1 MFHFVLKLNG
11 EILRGVSMGVY
22 ENMIQNK
29 ADELDWSTVFVSTVA
44 SKFGIPGASEASLS
58 KAFNRTK
65 ELPTAQTALPLD
77 QLLGRFLKMCEAFK
91 PFTLRLDDPEQAK
104 QLLEDFE
111 SGNLTVAVTRQ
122 EPGALIYPVF
132 VIENLIERNKLF
144 EGIQNSEP
152 RWGIEG
158 TPIRDRAIADAAVKV
173 LKEMGHS
180 CHVLSIRIR
189 TVETKIAKTLRE
201 LGFVFNERDN
211 NGTDS

>member
-1 MFHFVLKLNG
+1 
-11 EILRGVSMGVY
+11 MGVY

-44 SKFGIPGASEASLS
+44 SKFGISGASEASLS

-91 PFTLRLDDPEQAK
+91 PFTLRLDDPENAK

-111 SGNLTVAVTRQ
+111 SGNLSVAVTRQ

-144 EGIQNSEP
+144 EEIQNNEP

-173 LKEMGHS
+173 LKEMGHP
-180 CHVLSIRIR
+180 CHVLSIRMR
-189 TVETKIAKTLRE
+189 TVETKIAKTLSD
-201 LGFVFNERDN
+201 LGFVIHERDN